1 MVPEAGSEA
10 PVLPERISSVHI
22 VGIGGAGMSAIA
34 MVLAERGVR
43 VTGSDLKASA
53 AYERLAGY
61 GVELH
66 LGHSADNV
74 GEVDA
79 VVISS
84 AIRPE
89 NPEVRRAHELGI
101 PVVDR
106 RGFFPRLL
114 EGYRVIGVAGTHGK
128 TTSTSMLTLA
138 LLAGGGNPSYII
150 GGELNE
156 VGTSAAHGSGP
167 WFVVEADESDRSF
180 LALGAY
186 GALVTNVEPDHLESY
201 GGYTELVAAF
211 HDFVERAAGPKVI
224 GTYLGAHRDL
234 AGIDGVITFG
244 EGDTDDYR
252 VESLVDSEGETS
264 FDLRCPGGSL
274 THVALA
280 VPGRHNC
287 LNAAGAIAMADQ
299 LGVPPEVAA
308 SAIGRF
314 GGVARRYQRRG
325 ERAGVSY
332 VDDYA
337 HLPSELAAVVATTRA
352 QYPGRRMV
360 AVFQPHRYS
369 RTRALHREFADAL
382 SAADL
387 VVITDV
393 YAAGEDQLP
402 GVSGELIASSLSQ
415 RHPEVDSLYHP
426 SRSDLAEFCLA
437 IVRPGDVVVSMGA
450 GDITA
455 LAAEMLELGRQREG
469 AL

>member
-10 PVLPERISSVHI
+10 PGLPEQITSVHI

-34 MVLAERGVR
+34 MILAERGVR
-43 VTGSDLKASA
+43 VTGSDLKVSA

-66 LGHSADNV
+66 LGHSADNL

-84 AIRPE
+84 AIRAD
-89 NPEVRRAHELGI
+89 NPEVRRARELGI

-114 EGYRVIGVAGTHGK
+114 NGYQVIGVAGTHGK

-138 LLAGGGNPSYII
+138 LLAAGANPSYII

-156 VGTSAAHGSGP
+156 VGTSAAHGSGTL
-167 WFVVEADESDRSF
+167 FVVEADESDRSF

-201 GGYTELVAAF
+201 GGYPELVAAF
-211 HDFVERAAGPKVI
+211 GKFVSGAPGPKVV
-224 GTYLGAHRDL
+224 GTYLGAHEAL
-234 AGIDGVITFG
+234 TGIEGVVTFG
-244 EGDTDDYR
+244 EGDDDYR
-252 VESLVDSEGETS
+252 VESLVDSEVETS
-264 FDLRCPGGSL
+264 FDLRSRDGSV
-274 THVALA
+274 THVVLA

-299 LGVPPEVAA
+299 LGVPLEVAA
-308 SAIGRF
+308 AAIGRF

-325 ERAGVSY
+325 ERAGVTY

-337 HLPSELAAVVATTRA
+337 HLPSELEAVVSTTRA
-352 QYPGRRMV
+352 QYPHRRMV

-369 RTRALHREFADAL
+369 RTRALYREFADAL
-382 SAADL
+382 AKADL
-387 VVITDV
+387 VVVTDV

-415 RHPEVDSLYHP
+415 RHADVDSLYHP

-437 IVRPGDVVVSMGA
+437 IARPGDVVVSMGA

-455 LAAEMLELGRQREG
+455 LAGEMIELARQRE
-469 AL
+469 AAR

>member
-1 MVPEAGSEA
+1 MVPEADSQVPG
-10 PVLPERISSVHI
+10 LPERITSVHI

-43 VTGSDLKASA
+43 VTGSDLKVSA

-74 GEVDA
+74 GAVDA

-84 AIRPE
+84 AIRSD
-89 NPEVRRAHELGI
+89 NPEVRRARELGI
-101 PVVDR
+101 AVVDR

-114 EGYRVIGVAGTHGK
+114 DGYKVIGVAGTHGK

-138 LLAGGGNPSYII
+138 LLAGGTNPSYII

-156 VGTSAAHGSGP
+156 VGTSAAHGSGAF
-167 WFVVEADESDRSF
+167 FVVEADESDRSF

-201 GGYTELVAAF
+201 GGYPELIGAFRSFVA
-211 HDFVERAAGPKVI
+211 DAAGPKVV
-224 GTYLGAHRDL
+224 GTYLGAYQAL
-234 AGIDGVITFG
+234 AEVDGVVTFG
-244 EGDTDDYR
+244 EGEEDDYR
-252 VESLVDSEGETS
+252 VGSLVDSEGETS
-264 FDLRCPGGSL
+264 FDLRSPDGRP
-274 THVALA
+274 THVVLA

-287 LNAAGAIAMADQ
+287 LNAAGAMAMAHQ
-299 LGVPPEVAA
+299 LGVPLEVAA

-325 ERAGVSY
+325 ERGGVTY

-352 QYPGRRMV
+352 QYPDRRMV

-369 RTRALHREFADAL
+369 RTRALYREFADAL
-382 SAADL
+382 AEADL
-387 VVITDV
+387 VVVTDV

-415 RHPEVDSLYHP
+415 RHPDVDSLYHP

-437 IVRPGDVVVSMGA
+437 IAHRGDVVVSMGA

-455 LAAEMLELGRQREG
+455 LAAEMIELARQREA